1 MIITIGLFTLLG
13 HIVSDLMVWYIGI
26 FASIVCAVIYR
37 KLYDVEN
44 VTANETLDS
53 QAPEVLTQ
61 QEI

>member
-1 MIITIGLFTLLG
+1 MLG